1 MNRENFNLY
10 LILYQSLTN
19 SFVEIPSH
27 YKDSFYK
34 CYQKKY
40 NIVQEPNLEILKK
53 FENITLTDL
62 YKPEKD
68 ISNLPYSIEPY
79 TSMKL
84 CVEEENIYCV
94 YVELGLLIFYYLCYS
109 YQDTIKK
116 FLEILNEMDN
126 EKFVPVKLVDDKIYE
141 IDFYYL
147 KSKEKTFFEIEN
159 FDRIFTL
166 FGKSNNSI
174 FHINNNLEFIV
185 EKYRIDNI
193 LKYIEKIDFTVFER

>member
-1 MNRENFNLY
+1 MDKENFNIY

-19 SFVEIPSH
+19 SFVEIPFH
-27 YKDSFYK
+27 YKDAFYK
-34 CYQKKY
+34 CYQKDY
-40 NIVQEPNLEILKK
+40 SIVQEPNLGILKK
-53 FENITLTDL
+53 FESITLADL
-62 YKPEKD
+62 YKTEKD

-79 TSMKL
+79 KSMKL
-84 CVEEENIYCV
+84 CVEEEKIYCV
-94 YVELGLLIFYYLCYS
+94 YVELGLLIFYYLCYI
-109 YQDTIKK
+109 YQDVIKK
-116 FLEILNEMDN
+116 FLDILKEMDN
-126 EKFVPVKLVDDKIYE
+126 EKFVPVKLIDDKIYE

-174 FHINNNLEFIV
+174 FYLNNNLEFIV

-193 LKYIEKIDFTVFER
+193 LKYIEKIDFTIFEK